1 MDSSLDEPPVG
12 LVTVTGRVELS
23 LAGPDGGPS
32 ADLALEAWT
41 GLVDG
46 RLALREHTLGS
57 GERAYTLH
65 RRQRDPART
74 LSRLEEAALSQV
86 AFGATNKEVAWALG
100 LSEAQVSR
108 VLRASAEK
116 VGLPSGREAGRV
128 AALVLGA
135 PVPAATAASLTPAE
149 REVAALLAEGLADRE
164 IAARRGT
171 AVRTA
176 SNQVAA
182 ILRKTGAPGRRA
194 FLGHVD
200 RGVLRRVTG

>member
-1 MDSSLDEPPVG
+1 
-12 LVTVTGRVELS
+12 
-23 LAGPDGGPS
+23 
-32 ADLALEAWT
+32 
-41 GLVDG
+41 LVDG
-46 RLALREHTLGS
+46 RLSLRAHTLGS

-65 RRQRDPART
+65 QRMRDPARA

-86 AFGATNKEVAWALG
+86 ALGTTNKELAWALG

-108 VLRASAEK
+108 VLRAIAAK

-164 IAARRGT
+164 IATRRGT

-182 ILRKTGAPGRRA
+182 VLRKTRAPGRRA

-200 RGVLRRVTG
+200 RAALRRVNA

>member
-1 MDSSLDEPPVG
+1 MDGSLDEQPVG
-12 LVTVTGRVELS
+12 LVTVTGRVELT
-23 LAGPDGGPS
+23 LVAPGGGEA
-32 ADLALEAWT
+32 ADVALEAWT

-46 RLALREHTLGS
+46 RLALRAHTLGS

-65 RRQRDPART
+65 RTRRDPARA

-86 AFGATNKEVAWALG
+86 AFGTTNKEVAWALG

-108 VLRASAEK
+108 ALRAIAAK

-135 PVPAATAASLTPAE
+135 PVPAATDDSLTPAE
-149 REVAALLAEGLADRE
+149 AEVATLLAEGLADAE

-200 RGVLRRVTG
+200 RGPLRRVIG